1 MKIPSIIWQLCFLI
15 SRDMDAGR
23 LNRCWRTQRILY
35 PLEVCKV
42 SLGNNRETC
51 VEARDQTKWF
61 LRGHYGLG
69 WVVSHISRREQQRTH
84 RKLQIRPNVHV
95 RNRLKC
101 VNFTYKSLPN
111 IDGLC
116 NSLTK
121 QVYVIL
127 NISLFHLDLYFLTP
141 FPILRLYFPK
151 VHFKGMYLF
160 THSDLS

>member
-101 VNFTYKSLPN
+101 VNFTYKKSPKHWWSLQFFN
-111 IDGLC
+111 KASLC
-116 NSLTK
+116 DSQYKSVPPGPVFSHPL
-121 QVYVIL
+121 
-127 NISLFHLDLYFLTP
+127 P
-141 FPILRLYFPK
+141 
-151 VHFKGMYLF
+151 YLATIF
-160 THSDLS
+160 SKSAL